1 MAKSLKGR
9 IVYVCST
16 AQTGLPL
23 NAAAF
28 AALTW
33 VAVGNVGSI
42 GESGPN
48 TNLPSYDELDTDVTQ
63 KSKGITDGG
72 NPPIECS
79 YNASDAGQ
87 AILRAA
93 ALTTGDY
100 AVAWT
105 DDDGITY
112 YNCGKITGPTHPNGR
127 NEDFRLD
134 VFTLGANQREVIVGA
149 AAAPVN
155 SIPPAIAGGVSAASG
170 LLYVMSPG
178 AWSNLPSSYVY
189 QWQQDTAGNNSFSDI
204 GGATG
209 ATYDP
214 ISGNIG
220 NKIRVGVK
228 GVNGFG
234 TTASFT
240 YSFPSSLITA

>member
-1 MAKSLKGR
+1 MAKTLKGR
-9 IVYVCST
+9 LVYVCAT
-16 AQTGLPL
+16 PQTGLPL

-42 GESGPN
+42 GESGAS
-48 TNLPSYDELDTDVTQ
+48 TNLPAYDELDTDVTQ

-79 YNASDAGQ
+79 YNATDPGQ
-87 AILRAA
+87 AILRTAA
-93 ALTTGDY
+93 QGTGDY

-155 SIPPAIAGGVSAASG
+155 ALAPAISGSISAASG
-170 LLYVMSPG
+170 VLSVVYNGS
-178 AWSNLPSSYVY
+178 WTNLPSSYVY
-189 QWQQDTAGNNSFSDI
+189 QWQQDTAGNNSFVDI
-204 GGATG
+204 GGATSS
-209 ATYDP
+209 TYDP
-214 ISGNIG
+214 TAGNIG
-220 NKIRVGVK
+220 NKIRCGVK

-234 TTASFT
+234 TTATFT